1 MLLSVYF
8 LLAFYRAS
16 VQCIFDLESKCLARR
31 LPHGVQ
37 NSSVLHDAE
46 QLVGSGHV
54 VRNRT
59 FAISEESVRCPD
71 IADH

>member
-1 MLLSVYF
+1 MCVIKCLFSTGIGASLTW
-8 LLAFYRAS
+8 RAN
-16 VQCIFDLESKCLARR
+16 VLARR

-71 IADH
+71 LVDH